1 VNSPPPALQTMRYTV
16 TDSGVAIVTIDVPE
30 RPVNVLTPAL
40 HREIGAVAER
50 LAQDERAVGAV
61 IRSGKPAFLA
71 GGDLKRIVGLY
82 DQRRTAV
89 EAFEQSRT
97 FTASLRRLET
107 CGKPVAVCINGTAL
121 GGGLELAL
129 ACHYR
134 VLLDDPR
141 VRLGL
146 PETPLG
152 LLPGGGGTQRL
163 PRLLGIEQAAAL
175 ILSGRSVDA
184 GEALRLGIVHALAG
198 ADELLATAERWIL
211 EQGQAVQPWDR
222 RGYQIPGGAGLNSP
236 ALGRLFQRLTTQVSA
251 ETRHNYPAPIA
262 ALRCLFK
269 GTSVSSMDLALTI
282 ETREFSA
289 LTRDPVARNMIRT
302 QFLFKGEAERSARE
316 RVGEPRPNLARA
328 ALHGAGDA
336 ARPWREAFASAGIEA
351 ADDDAPGAGTVE
363 LAVLASRDALAA
375 ACADARS
382 GDATLVVATTELT
395 IEAVAAAAGDAARV
409 VGLYAAPPLAEARA
423 LEIVLRPDTGDTA
436 LVRVLELARR
446 LRKTPVRQYDAGR
459 PFGECC
465 LLAFIDE
472 GLRLLCAG
480 VAPALIENAAW
491 RAGLPAG
498 PLALADRWSLDAVRR
513 RLHAGERH
521 AAAILAPL
529 LDAGRTGR
537 VAGAGFY
544 DYTAADAPALW
555 SGLSGI
561 VAPAPAQPPA
571 GEVSD
576 RLVCVQSLAA
586 ARCWEAGWIRP
597 ADADLASVLGWGFP
611 AFTGGVLSHVD
622 TLGLSGFIARCDALA
637 DRCGEHL
644 RPSPWLRTRAR
655 AGERIHP
662 PAGGDA
668 SDPAPGHG

>member
-1 VNSPPPALQTMRYTV
+1 MSSPLPALQTMRYAV
-16 TDSGVAIVTIDVPE
+16 GESGVAIVTIDVPD

-40 HREIGAVAER
+40 HREIGTVAEL
-50 LAQDERAVGAV
+50 LAQDDRAAGAV

-134 VLLDDPR
+134 VLVDDPR

-146 PETPLG
+146 PETTLG

-163 PRLLGIEQAAAL
+163 PRLIGIEQAAAL
-175 ILSGRSVDA
+175 ILSGRSIDA
-184 GEALRLGIVHALAG
+184 DEALRLGIVHALAG
-198 ADELLATAERWIL
+198 ADELLAAAERWIL

-222 RGYQIPGGAGLNSP
+222 RGYQVPGGAGLNSP

-302 QFLFKGEAERSARE
+302 EFLFKGEAERAARE
-316 RVGEPRPNLARA
+316 RVGEPRPGLLRA
-328 ALHGAGDA
+328 TVNGAA
-336 ARPWREAFASAGIEA
+336 EPAQPWREALAGAGIEVA
-351 ADDDAPGAGTVE
+351 QDGARAGGSAE
-363 LAVLASRDALAA
+363 LALVASSDGLAP
-375 ACADARS
+375 ACADARA
-382 GDATLVVATTELT
+382 GEATLVVVTAELT
-395 IEAVAAAAGDAARV
+395 LEAVAAAAGDAARV
-409 VGLYAAPPLAEARA
+409 IGLYAAAPLAEARA
-423 LEIVLRPDTGDTA
+423 LEVVLRPDAGETA

-465 LLAFIDE
+465 LLAFIGE
-472 GLRLLCAG
+472 GLQLLASG

-498 PLALADRWSLDAVRR
+498 PLALADRWSLDALMRR
-513 RLHAGERH
+513 
-521 AAAILAPL
+521 
-529 LDAGRTGR
+529 LDAGRHGASPILQAMRDAGR
-537 VAGAGFY
+537 GGHGAGAGFY
-544 DYTAADAPALW
+544 DYDAADPPALW
-555 SGLSGI
+555 PGLAGI
-561 VAPAPAQPPA
+561 VAPAAAQPPA

-576 RLVCVQSLAA
+576 RLLCVQSLAA
-586 ARCWEAGWIRP
+586 ARCWEAGLIQP

-611 AFTGGVLSHVD
+611 AFTGGVLSYVD
-622 TLGLSGFIARCDALA
+622 TLGLPGFVARCDALA
-637 DRCGEHL
+637 DRWGEHL
-644 RPSPWLRTRAR
+644 RPPPWLRTRAR
-655 AGERIHP
+655 EGERIHP
-662 PAGGDA
+662 PADGAG
-668 SDPAPGHG
+668 SEPAPGRA